1 MATATNLTL
10 WGILSESK
18 RIINAHSRHFL
29 ALSVIFLL
37 PLSFSLIVSPSLFP
51 LLYPQHSSHV
61 HILRRQTLPQ
71 PQTLT
76 LTTSLSLSLPIPFL
90 LFFLFVVFFS
100 LFALASITHS
110 VFHGFFGRPV
120 KLPSA
125 LLSVATSFL
134 PLLVTSFI
142 TNLILLSLSLP
153 AIFLFSTTSS
163 SSILVAISA
172 VLVLLAIVYLRVSW
186 SLASVVAVTESTC
199 GALHPLRRSAFL
211 TKGMRTLAASC
222 FLFFGSLQTI
232 LLWTASMLVVGSDGW
247 AWKDWAFVV
256 QIVLTSTLLVL
267 LMLYNAAADT
277 VLYMYCKAVH
287 GELALEIAEE
297 FAWQYVC
304 LPFDDGKV
312 PHVVSVVRLKLE
324 IDGSYY

>member
-1 MATATNLTL
+1 MAAAATNLNL
-10 WGILSESK
+10 WGILLESK

-37 PLSFSLIVSPSLFP
+37 PLSFSLIVSPFLFP
-51 LLYPQHSSHV
+51 LLSPHHSSHI
-61 HILRRQTLPQ
+61 HILLRQTQPQ
-71 PQTLT
+71 PLTLT
-76 LTTSLSLSLPIPFL
+76 LTETPPPLLPFPFSFPL
-90 LFFLFVVFFS
+90 LFFLLFVVFFS

-120 KLPSA
+120 KLLPA
-125 LLSVATSFL
+125 LLSILTSFL
-134 PLLVTSFI
+134 PLLATSVL
-142 TNLILLSLSLP
+142 THLLLLSLSLP
-153 AIFLFSTTSS
+153 TIFLFSTASS
-163 SSILVAISA
+163 PPILLAISA
-172 VLVLLAIVYLRVSW
+172 VLVLFAVVYLRVSW
-186 SLASVVAVTESTC
+186 TLAPVVAVVESTWGLQSLC
-199 GALHPLRRSAFL
+199 RSAAL
-211 TKGMRTLAASC
+211 TKGMRPLAASC
-222 FLFFGSLQTI
+222 FLFFASMQAL
-232 LLWTASMLVVGSDGW
+232 LLWTASVDGW

-256 QIVLTSTLLVL
+256 QIVLTSTLLML

-312 PHVVSVVRLKLE
+312 PHVVSVVRV
-324 IDGSYY
+324 